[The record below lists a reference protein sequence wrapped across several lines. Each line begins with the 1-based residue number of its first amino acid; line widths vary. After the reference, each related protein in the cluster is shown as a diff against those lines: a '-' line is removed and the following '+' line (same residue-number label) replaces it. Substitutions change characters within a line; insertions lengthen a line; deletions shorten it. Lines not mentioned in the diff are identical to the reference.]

1 MKEKSPEIEMMLLHS
16 RQKKKKKKKLIWPK
30 YSWVWRVQKD
40 SCHVDIVY
48 SPWMLSAALSESL
61 FLVPIPDL
69 PN

>member
-16 RQKKKKKKKLIWPK
+16 RQEKKKKLIWPQ